1 MLLTPSRLPGA
12 DFVINPYIGCGF
24 GCKYCYAKFMAKYVA
39 GRSGRCGLSADKK
52 ELQQQWGKWVV
63 PKIKDVDNFESEIKR
78 MSAKLTG
85 KTTLLSSVT
94 DPYQPAE
101 VKYKLTRKVLEIWAN
116 YAPTDAKLEILTRS
130 ALILRDIDIL
140 RQIPNLLIGMSLS
153 ILPQD
158 KFRQIEP
165 YSPVLTARINTLIKL
180 KQARLKVYA
189 FVAPVWPGQ
198 VAQLQQVVQE
208 LKKHKIPVRFIELL
222 NKIARRQ
229 FGGEFEQEEILKLR
243 AISKAARALLIEH

>member
-12 DFVINPYIGCGF
+12 DFVINPYIGCGL

-39 GRSGRCGLSADKK
+39 GKRGLSADKK
-52 ELQQQWGKWVV
+52 KLQQQWGKWVV

-78 MSAKLTG
+78 MSAKLAG

-101 VKYKLTRKVLEIWAN
+101 ARYKLTQKVLRIWTQ
-116 YAPTDAKLEILTRS
+116 YAPPNARLEILTR
-130 ALILRDIDIL
+130 AVLVLRDI
-140 RQIPNLLIGMSLS
+140 NLLQQIQNLTIGMSIS
-153 ILPQD
+153 ILP
-158 KFRQIEP
+158 KERFRQIEP

-180 KQARLKVYA
+180 KQAGLKVYA

-198 VAQLQQVVQE
+198 VAQLRQVVQE
-208 LKKHKIPVRFIELL
+208 LKEHKIPVRFIELL
-222 NKIARRQ
+222 NKVARRQ
-229 FGGEFEQEEILKLR
+229 FGVEFEQEEILKLR
-243 AISKAARALLIEH
+243 AISRDAKALLIEH